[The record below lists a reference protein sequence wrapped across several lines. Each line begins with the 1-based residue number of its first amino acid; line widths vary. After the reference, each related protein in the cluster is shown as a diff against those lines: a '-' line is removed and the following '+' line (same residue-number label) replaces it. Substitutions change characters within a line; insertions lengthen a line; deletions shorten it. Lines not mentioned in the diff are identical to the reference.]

1 MYTTSIGHWLDLAN
15 AYGSVHHQLI
25 SCCLQHYHAPPAFLD
40 MIANLYTGLSATIT
54 SQTWSTKPVP
64 LEIGVYQGDPLSVV
78 IFNTVM
84 STLSDSLQ
92 AHRHLGYTIS
102 GTTISTNVLLYA
114 DDTCLVADGP
124 ASCQHLLTCVEQWLL
139 WTGMAAKVPK
149 CFSLGIQ
156 SSTAKRFDPNFQAA
170 AERKKRRY
178 MDLAEEAARQGY
190 TTRILPI
197 QMGSRGVIDESLED
211 LRSCLN
217 PIPSKSWQAFLTNI
231 AATTIQ
237 ESHRIWCDRNHTS

>member
-1 MYTTSIGHWLDLAN
+1 
-15 AYGSVHHQLI
+15 
-25 SCCLQHYHAPPAFLD
+25 
-40 MIANLYTGLSATIT
+40 
-54 SQTWSTKPVP
+54 
-64 LEIGVYQGDPLSVV
+64 
-78 IFNTVM
+78 M

-156 SSTAKRFDPNFQAA
+156 SSTAKRFDPNLHLQDQTIPQQNDQISCWSHLYPLQQPTAPPPVGG
-170 AERKKRRY
+170 
-178 MDLAEEAARQGY
+178 EAADITGESRWVCCLRKAETPPLQGRY
-190 TTRILPI
+190 LQLGPRHHEPPHN
-197 QMGSRGVIDESLED
+197 MGYLFPRGHSDQIPKTVV
-211 LRSCLN
+211 R
-217 PIPSKSWQAFLTNI
+217 PSKT
-231 AATTIQ
+231 
-237 ESHRIWCDRNHTS
+237 C